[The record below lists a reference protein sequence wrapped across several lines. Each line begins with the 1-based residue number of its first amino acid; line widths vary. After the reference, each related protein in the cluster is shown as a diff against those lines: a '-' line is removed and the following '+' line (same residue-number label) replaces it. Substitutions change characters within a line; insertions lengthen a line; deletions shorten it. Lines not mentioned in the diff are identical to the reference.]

1 MEKKNI
7 DWAKLG
13 FGYTKT
19 DYRWQS
25 EWKDGAWD
33 QGGLITDEHI
43 SLLESACVFHYSQ
56 SCFGGPEGLHDE
68 GRPYRH
74 FPSGLKR
81 QAHGRLSGPP

>member
-43 SLLESACVFHYSQ
+43 SLLESACVFHYS
-56 SCFGGPEGLHDE
+56 
-68 GRPYRH
+68 
-74 FPSGLKR
+74 
-81 QAHGRLSGPP
+81 

>member
-25 EWKDGAWD
+25 EGRRL
-33 QGGLITDEHI
+33 GSGRTD
-43 SLLESACVFHYSQ
+43 
-56 SCFGGPEGLHDE
+56 
-68 GRPYRH
+68 YR
-74 FPSGLKR
+74 
-81 QAHGRLSGPP
+81 